1 MRVVIT
7 GGAGFIGSHLC
18 QALHDRGDDVVCVD
32 NLASG
37 RIENIAHLLESPRFH
52 LEIQDIRTP
61 LAVSGP
67 VDAVANLA
75 SLASPPG
82 YSRRPVFT
90 LTTGSDGT
98 KNALDLAATHQ
109 ARFVQASTSEVYG
122 DPAIHPQR
130 EDYWG
135 NVNPTG
141 PRSMYDEAKRYAEAL
156 VAAYVREGVN
166 AGIARIFNTYG
177 PRMRLDDGRV
187 VTNFIAQSLR
197 GEPLTVY
204 GDGGQTRS
212 LCYVSDLVR
221 GLIALIDT
229 PVHGPINL
237 GNPHEMTVLQ
247 IAELVRDITGSTS
260 TIEYRPLPQDDPTR
274 RRPDIGR
281 ARNELGWQ
289 PKVDVATG
297 LAMTINWNRNHRAVE
312 VGAVEV
318 GAVEPSRAAS

>member
-1 MRVVIT
+1 MRIVIT

-18 QALHDRGDDVVCVD
+18 QALLDRGDEVICVD

-37 RIENIAHLLESPRFH
+37 RVENIRHLLESPRFLLDVH
-52 LEIQDIRTP
+52 DIRNP
-61 LAVSGP
+61 IAISGH

-90 LTTGSDGT
+90 LTTGSVGT
-98 KNALDLAATHQ
+98 KNALDLATAHQ

-122 DPAIHPQR
+122 DPAVHPQR

-156 VAAYVREGVN
+156 VAAYAREGTN

-187 VTNFIAQSLR
+187 VTNFIAQALE
-197 GEPLTVY
+197 GEPLTIY
-204 GDGGQTRS
+204 GDGSQTRS

-221 GLIALIDT
+221 GLIALIDN
-229 PVHGPINL
+229 PVTGPVNL

-247 IAELVRDITGSTS
+247 IAELTREIIGSTS
-260 TIEYRPLPQDDPTR
+260 PIEHRPLPQDDPTR
-274 RRPDIGR
+274 RRPDISR
-281 ARNELGWQ
+281 ARTELGWS
-289 PKVDVATG
+289 PSVDVVEG
-297 LAMTINWNRNHRAVE
+297 LTKTIDWNRTRVE
-312 VGAVEV
+312 AGAADQRT
-318 GAVEPSRAAS
+318 GSLG

>member
-1 MRVVIT
+1 MRVVVT

-18 QALHDRGDDVVCVD
+18 EALVDRGDDVICVD
-32 NLASG
+32 NLVSG
-37 RIENIAHLLESPRFH
+37 RVENIGHLLESPRFA

-61 LAVSGP
+61 LTVPGR

-75 SLASPPG
+75 SLASPPE
-82 YSRRPVFT
+82 YRRRPVFT

-98 KNALDLAATHQ
+98 KNALDLAATHG

-122 DPAIHPQR
+122 DPIVHPQP
-130 EDYWG
+130 EEYWG

-156 VAAYVREGVN
+156 IAAYAREGVN

-204 GDGGQTRS
+204 GDGAQTRS

-229 PVHGPINL
+229 PVAGPINL

-247 IAELVRDITGSTS
+247 IAELTRELTGSTS
-260 TIEYRPLPQDDPTR
+260 RIEYRPLPQDDPTR
-274 RRPDIGR
+274 RRPDIRR
-281 ARNELGWQ
+281 ARHELGWE

-297 LAMTINWNRNHRAVE
+297 LAMTINWNRNH
-312 VGAVEV
+312 GAV
-318 GAVEPSRAAS
+318 AIDAAEPSRAAS